1 MDNFKCQDYQS
12 IKRFKFINS
21 TTGYVTGT
29 TGCFRY
35 TTNGGANWLGASAPT
50 TGTFN
55 RIVVSGTDIYC
66 SGPNDYVYKTTDN
79 GANWTQINYFASGQ
93 YTAFFVNGFD
103 INGTTMLL
111 GGNNGIMNKST
122 NTGANWTNMS
132 YNKSQ
137 ANMVDI
143 YAQSSNGR
151 VIAIGSQTGG
161 PDNVIYSTNGGIDW
175 SAASYNAPN
184 ILSDLSMR
192 NANTGY
198 LVGRFGIFAKTTN
211 GGANW
216 DTTMSANPT
225 LTPYFCNGVDFI
237 DDNTGWIVGGISG
250 PGGST
255 KIFKTT
261 NAGINW
267 TEQTSAYS
275 GPIAVRV
282 KMLNAS
288 TGFIAGAGQF
298 QKTTDGGA
306 TWVLTMAGLP
316 ASPSLNSLTVIDANN
331 IFTTTSSTQAF
342 ATSDGGA
349 NWVNLNFPIT
359 NIGTLFC
366 TDWIDANTGM
376 VAGIF
381 GTVGKTTN
389 RGQSW
394 TISYT
399 GGYTTMGIDMVHSD
413 TAFAVCGN
421 TVGGQVFK
429 YMKSLTGGI
438 TE

>member
-1 MDNFKCQDYQS
+1 
-12 IKRFKFINS
+12 
-21 TTGYVTGT
+21 
-29 TGCFRY
+29 
-35 TTNGGANWLGASAPT
+35 
-50 TGTFN
+50 
-55 RIVVSGTDIYC
+55 
-66 SGPNDYVYKTTDN
+66 
-79 GANWTQINYFASGQ
+79 
-93 YTAFFVNGFD
+93 
-103 INGTTMLL
+103 
-111 GGNNGIMNKST
+111 
-122 NTGANWTNMS
+122 
-132 YNKSQ
+132 
-137 ANMVDI
+137 
-143 YAQSSNGR
+143 
-151 VIAIGSQTGG
+151 
-161 PDNVIYSTNGGIDW
+161 
-175 SAASYNAPN
+175 
-184 ILSDLSMR
+184 
-192 NANTGY
+192 
-198 LVGRFGIFAKTTN
+198 
-211 GGANW
+211 
-216 DTTMSANPT
+216 
-225 LTPYFCNGVDFI
+225 
-237 DDNTGWIVGGISG
+237 
-250 PGGST
+250 
-255 KIFKTT
+255 
-261 NAGINW
+261 
-267 TEQTSAYS
+267 
-275 GPIAVRV
+275 
-282 KMLNAS
+282 MLNAS

-399 GGYTTMGIDMVHSD
+399 GGYTTMGIDMVHPD

-438 TE
+438 TWNNEIPSEYKLEQNYPNPFNPTTTIKFTLPEAGSVTLKVFDITGQEVKTLINSLNINRGAVTYDFDGSEFASGIYFYSLIVNNNRIDTKKMILVK